1 MTVTQQALS
10 KLQPPPGAPSSAWAT
25 RISACWQ
32 ASFKAILE
40 VGRLLAEAKAALP
53 HGEFGHMIERDLPF
67 SSSTANRLMTI
78 AADERISNPA
88 HVQHMPTSWGTLY
101 EITKLDDAQ
110 FEQKIKDGTIKPD
123 MMRRDIAEDVP
134 PEPDRTQM
142 PANDRVVAPR
152 RVEPKDSRDYA
163 PTPPWATRVLAT
175 IVFPQ
180 IGVDLSKCTAHEPA
194 CGEGHIA
201 EVLREFTDCVTA
213 SDLHE
218 YGYGVP
224 GVDYLEGQPI
234 AEVGTADWVITNP
247 PFNKAEEFTL
257 KAIALAEQGVAMFV
271 RWQWIEGVGR
281 YERLFNAFPPTMV
294 CPFAERVPL
303 HMGRWEPEG
312 DTMTAYCWVVWHM
325 PLSSAK
331 ASTRLFWIPPGQ
343 RKALT
348 QVDDA
353 ERFTT
358 HPVTKRRSTFADDG
372 SPTDQQTGEIIDTRE
387 AGE

>member
-1 MTVTQQALS
+1 MTITQQALAAM
-10 KLQPPPGAPSSAWAT
+10 QPPPGAPSSAWAI
-25 RISACWQ
+25 RITACWQ

-40 VGRLLAEAKAALP
+40 VGRLLSEAKSALP
-53 HGEFGHMIERDLPF
+53 HGTFGRMIDADLPF
-67 SSSTANRLMTI
+67 TASTAQRLMTI

-101 EITKLDDAQ
+101 EITKLDDAK
-110 FEQKIKDGTIKPD
+110 FKEKIADGTIKPD
-123 MMRRDIAEDVP
+123 MRRRDIAPEAPAEAAPDSNVP
-134 PEPDRTQM
+134 NIPS
-142 PANDRVVAPR
+142 NSRVVAPT

-175 IVFPQ
+175 VVLPQ

-201 EVLREFTDCVTA
+201 EVLREFTDCITA

-218 YGYGVP
+218 YGYGLA
-224 GVDYLEGQPI
+224 GVDYLADPL
-234 AEVGTADWVITNP
+234 AEIGTADWVITNP

-257 KAIALAEQGVAMFV
+257 KALGLAEQGVAMFV

-281 YERLFNAFPPTMV
+281 YERLFNAFPPTLV

-312 DTMTAYCWVVWHM
+312 DTMTAYCWVVWQRKES
-325 PLSSAK
+325 PIITQ
-331 ASTRLFWIPPGQ
+331 TRLFWIPPGQ
-343 RKALT
+343 RKALSKP
-348 QVDDA
+348 DDA
-353 ERFTT
+353 DRFTS
-358 HPVTKRRSTFADDG
+358 HPVIKRSNLADDG
-372 SPTDQQTGEIIDTRE
+372 SPTDQSTGEIT
-387 AGE
+387 GERVE